1 MAGTTP
7 AAASELM
14 AMTQRERT
22 IALVTGAA
30 VGLFAVNRYAI
41 DPYIDARKAVNA
53 QRDLVVARQTE
64 VTKTFA
70 KQKRLKGEWDAMV
83 SGGLKSDAGDAEQ
96 QLYDAVRDFAHES
109 SVTILTSDAP
119 QRVPQKERT
128 QIVRLRV
135 SGKGTTAAFSKML
148 WKVETSPLP
157 LKVDEFT
164 LTGQGNDDLN
174 VTLVVS
180 TIWLRPPS
188 PDDNKP
194 RPGVAV
200 PRRPAGDDL

>member
-1 MAGTTP
+1 
-7 AAASELM
+7 M

-22 IALVTGAA
+22 IAVVTGAA
-30 VGLFAVNRYAI
+30 VGLFAVNRYAVE
-41 DPYIDARKAVNA
+41 PYFDARKAVGI
-53 QRDLVVARQTE
+53 QRDAVLAQQAN

-70 KQKRLKGEWDAMV
+70 KQKRLKAEWDAMV

-96 QLYDAVRDFAHES
+96 QIYDTVRDFARDAG
-109 SVTILTSDAP
+109 VTILTSDAP

-188 PDDNKP
+188 AEDNKP
-194 RPGVAV
+194 RPGVAA
-200 PRRPAGDDL
+200 PRRPAEEL

>member
-1 MAGTTP
+1 
-7 AAASELM
+7 M
-14 AMTQRERT
+14 AMTQRERM
-22 IALVTGAA
+22 IAGVTGAA
-30 VGLFAVNRYAI
+30 VGLFVVNRYAI
-41 DPYIDARKAVNA
+41 DPYIEARRAVGLERGVVLQQQTDA
-53 QRDLVVARQTE
+53 
-64 VTKTFA
+64 TKTFA
-70 KQKRLKGEWDAMV
+70 KQKRLKPEWDAMV

-96 QLYDAVRDFAHES
+96 QLYDAVRDFGREAG
-109 SVTILTSDAP
+109 VNILSSDAP

-157 LKVDEFT
+157 VKVDEFT
-164 LTGQGNDDLN
+164 LTGQGNDDLT

-188 PDDNKP
+188 PDDLKP
-194 RPGVAV
+194 HPGQA
-200 PRRPAGDDL
+200 PRRPAAGTEDL